1 MGILNLLRR
10 ILGPL
15 VQVIFAI
22 VRAVAAKRPIQT
34 SVQPSLPEAP
44 VTPPVQVEP
53 SVTPVVTPPP
63 PVRPEG
69 PGPTEPVIPP
79 PAPTHSAP
87 RTPSKLYDRRAN
99 ASKKH
104 DYGKRDWSKV
114 TGICLHQTACVLGE
128 NPPRWDTVGCHVGIT
143 KTGKVVWLHDFDR
156 LIVHGNG
163 WNTQTVGI
171 EIDGLYAGVEGDPKT
186 VWDDPST
193 PHKEVGQVLTQDAID
208 STQEAIRWIY
218 DRVAAHGGQ
227 VKALVA
233 HRQASE
239 NRRNDPGSAI
249 WKAIALPM
257 AVEFD
262 LSDGGAGFKIG
273 KGYPIPESWDPRRK
287 GFKY

>member
-1 MGILNLLRR
+1 MLNILRA

-15 VQVIFAI
+15 VQIVLAI
-22 VRAVAAKRPIQT
+22 VRGLTGGRV
-34 SVQPSLPEAP
+34 SVPSVPASLPA
-44 VTPPVQVEP
+44 PPVIPPVLVEP
-53 SVTPVVTPPP
+53 STTPVVPPP
-63 PVRPEG
+63 APLPPEG

-79 PAPTHSAP
+79 PAPTHSTV

-104 DYGKRDWSKV
+104 DYGHRDWSKV
-114 TGICLHQTACVLGE
+114 TGICLHQTACDLGE
-128 NPPRWDTVGCHVGIT
+128 NPPRYDSVGCHVGIT
-143 KTGKVVWLHDFDR
+143 KTGKVIWLHDFDR

-186 VWDDPST
+186 VWNDPST
-193 PHKEVGQVLTQDAID
+193 PKTEVGAVLSQASID
-208 STQEAIRWIY
+208 STREAIRWIY
-218 DRVAAHGGQ
+218 DRVQSNGGQ
-227 VKALVA
+227 LKALVA

-249 WKAIALPM
+249 WKEIGLVM
-257 AVEFD
+257 SEELN

-273 KGYPIPESWDPRRK
+273 KGYPIPESWDPKKK
-287 GFKY
+287 GIKY

>member
-15 VQVIFAI
+15 VSIVAAILQVI
-22 VRAVAAKRPIQT
+22 KRSPDLSVGGRPPALPGNTGNITEPTTTKDEPIQMVVDDT
-34 SVQPSLPEAP
+34 TTTPIGQPVHDNAE
-44 VTPPVQVEP
+44 
-53 SVTPVVTPPP
+53 
-63 PVRPEG
+63 
-69 PGPTEPVIPP
+69 
-79 PAPTHSAP
+79 SAIIRKP
-87 RTPSKLYDRRAN
+87 QQFFDRRSN

-104 DYGKRDWSKV
+104 DYGKREWSKV

-128 NPPRWDTVGCHVGIT
+128 KPPRWDTVGCHIGVT
-143 KTGKVVWLHDFDR
+143 RSGKVIWLHDFNR
-156 LIVHGNG
+156 LVVHGNG

-193 PHKEVGQVLTQDAID
+193 TKKEVGSILTQESIDA
-208 STQEAIRWIY
+208 TQQVIRFIADEIEKNGGKLKAI
-218 DRVAAHGGQ
+218 
-227 VKALVA
+227 VA

-257 AVEFD
+257 AKE
-262 LSDGGAGFKIG
+262 LETSDGGPGFKLS
-273 KGYPIPESWDPRRK
+273 KGYAIPESWDPSRK
-287 GFKY
+287 GIKY